1 MTPSTAALSPPINIP
16 VSVDVRRDPEFGPAL
31 KSTRVIEWR
40 GRITGV
46 GSPSGWTPTLSGT
59 RLVTVPLSG
68 SDRLLATRCHSRTRS
83 PTLII
88 GDVSGAVLGG
98 GGTRTGAGAGEVE
111 VLDWAPSAL
120 HTIASATPA
129 RPAITAVGAMAR
141 RARHRIADSPTAIA
155 GKSTPYSLGQ
165 RPVPG
170 ESSNIDDGHPPRYH
184 RRGHSAWMWGA
195 WSLLAAALVL
205 AGAGLSDVAR
215 AQDNYEIQVYG
226 SETVAPEVTM
236 FELHSNFTIDGSTEQ
251 VGVVWPTEDAVHET
265 LEITHGFTPWF
276 ETGFY
281 VFSSYRAGGQGWDW
295 VGDHIRPRVRAPES
309 WAWPVGVSMSFEF
322 GYNIPQVSPDIWTWR
337 SVRSSTS
344 SWAAGISRSIRRS
357 SVRWRVPTS
366 RMGWMFAPDG
376 TAGYDVTSF
385 VNVAVEYYSRV
396 GYSPAYV
403 AVSTISSSK
412 CSARST

>member
-1 MTPSTAALSPPINIP
+1 
-16 VSVDVRRDPEFGPAL
+16 
-31 KSTRVIEWR
+31 
-40 GRITGV
+40 
-46 GSPSGWTPTLSGT
+46 
-59 RLVTVPLSG
+59 
-68 SDRLLATRCHSRTRS
+68 
-83 PTLII
+83 
-88 GDVSGAVLGG
+88 
-98 GGTRTGAGAGEVE
+98 
-111 VLDWAPSAL
+111 
-120 HTIASATPA
+120 
-129 RPAITAVGAMAR
+129 
-141 RARHRIADSPTAIA
+141 
-155 GKSTPYSLGQ
+155 
-165 RPVPG
+165 
-170 ESSNIDDGHPPRYH
+170 
-184 RRGHSAWMWGA
+184 MWGA

-236 FELHSNFTIDGSTEQ
+236 FELHSNYTIDGSTEQ
-251 VGVVWPTEDAVHET
+251 VGVVWPTEHAVHET

-322 GYNIPQVSPDIWTWR
+322 GYNIPQVSPDIWTLEIRPIIDKQLGRWYF
-337 SVRSSTS
+337 SVNPALERALVGPDVTQ
-344 SWAAGISRSIRRS
+344 GL
-357 SVRWRVPTS
+357 V
-366 RMGWMFAPDG
+366 FAPDA

-403 AVSTISSSK
+403 PVFTTAAAGVRRGQPELRAGVGIQLWVGRRIHAQHGPLDRQDDTRATCAMTSRNLACLNRQRATHASPLPV
-412 CSARST
+412 A